1 MNRSDRKNGFLSY
14 NNLLRAAAVL
24 FILTMISVWWVS
36 GLFAKFIV
44 SDNRSDAVRA
54 AAFSEI
60 AVKEHKVV
68 YDNGVYSLDTS
79 KAVSSN
85 EYSIV
90 VPGTKLPKDPFV
102 TIDGNSDT
110 SGVVYI
116 EVNDDGLPDE
126 ITYSISSDWTLSD
139 DIAPMHGGRIYQYK
153 NVLPAHTETLI
164 EHIIKDDELAVS
176 ENFRDKSNKTKNS
189 GSFSMVFYAYLIQ
202 TD

>member
-85 EYSIV
+85 EYS
-90 VPGTKLPKDPFV
+90 
-102 TIDGNSDT
+102 SR
-110 SGVVYI
+110 
-116 EVNDDGLPDE
+116 
-126 ITYSISSDWTLSD
+126 
-139 DIAPMHGGRIYQYK
+139 RIPLLQ
-153 NVLPAHTETLI
+153 
-164 EHIIKDDELAVS
+164 
-176 ENFRDKSNKTKNS
+176 
-189 GSFSMVFYAYLIQ
+189 
-202 TD
+202 